1 MRSLSGAALVLAA
14 VLAAAP
20 VSAQTSLSF
29 ALGANVPV
37 GSTADDLEVGW
48 NAAMGLGIKP
58 PLAPI
63 GLRLEGLFSE
73 MNSKIYNSGKDRVVA
88 GIANVTIS
96 GAGMPMPMGYLIGG
110 LGMYNVAGSDY
121 PALTGRNASARCS
134 RRSTPARRITP
145 RWSPAP
151 TTTPRARCG
160 ASPRARSR
168 PTCASSRATG

>member
-14 VLAAAP
+14 VLVAAP

-48 NAAMGLGIKP
+48 NAAIGLGIKP

-121 PALTGRNASARCS
+121 PALTGRNASETNLGVNVGAGLNFPLTGFSTFLEARFHYVTDD
-134 RRSTPARRITP
+134 RKTKFIPITFGI
-145 RWSPAP
+145 RF
-151 TTTPRARCG
+151 
-160 ASPRARSR
+160 
-168 PTCASSRATG
+168 